1 METIEINTTVT
12 LEKQALL
19 NERQEKL
26 ELIARI
32 QAQVVILDEQL
43 ALFPTE

>member
-26 ELIARI
+26 DLIERI
-32 QAQVVILDEQL
+32 QSQVTIIDEQL
-43 ALFPTE
+43 ALFD